1 MSETNIILKHIDQRF
16 SDAEK
21 LNHTRFKGIDQRF
34 DDSAI
39 IQAEMLRHQKITN
52 SRVNALEEESL
63 TRGLTCKAAVEEM
76 QNVTKD
82 KKTEKKEEKIQKLS
96 KRQWVALFIVSAI
109 VGGTS
114 VAGFIISIVN

>member
-63 TRGLTCKAAVEEM
+63 TRGLTCKVAVEEM
-76 QNVTKD
+76 QNVTKED
-82 KKTEKKEEKIQKLS
+82 KIQKLS
-96 KRQWVALFIVSAI
+96 KRQWVALFIVSVI